1 MRRKTSVLVFF
12 CELNIFVYRHE
23 TSESANSSQKQIGN
37 KNATKIGCRC
47 SRACRAVM
55 KASWFCATW
64 NEHIGWKITS
74 KCLRV
79 EFQSVGT
86 ITLLNLLLVIT
97 MKEFGATIGVIWVDF
112 LLDRFSQNGW
122 TRAHILYW
130 VQLSLEF
137 GFGLRI

>member
-1 MRRKTSVLVFF
+1 
-12 CELNIFVYRHE
+12 
-23 TSESANSSQKQIGN
+23 
-37 KNATKIGCRC
+37 
-47 SRACRAVM
+47 M

-112 LLDRFSQNGW
+112 LLDRFS
-122 TRAHILYW
+122 
-130 VQLSLEF
+130 
-137 GFGLRI
+137 